1 MTLAVERIEQTRTAL
16 GTALAEQ
23 DWEAVARLDLECR
36 QHVDAAMLE
45 PMDDDSDLKRSLEG
59 LLMLYR
65 QLVQEVT
72 RQRENVAEEIIRVN
86 RSHKGAKVYQLF
98 G

>member
-23 DWEAVARLDLECR
+23 DWEAIARLDLECR
-36 QHVDAAMLE
+36 QHVDAAMHE
-45 PMDDDSDLKRSLEG
+45 PLDDDSELKRSLEG
-59 LLMLYR
+59 LLVLYR
-65 QLVQEVT
+65 ELVQEVT
-72 RQRENVAEEIIRVN
+72 RQRQGVAEEIIRVN

>member
-1 MTLAVERIEQTRTAL
+1 MTLAVERIEQTRAAL
-16 GTALAEQ
+16 GTALADQ

-72 RQRENVAEEIIRVN
+72 RQRESVAEEIIRVN